1 MAGAAANCV
10 TDMFMALLRVA
21 RRGRAQTAHHEVN
34 PIAVLVMAVL
44 IAEGL
49 RDELLLGEVCL
60 RAANWARR
68 VESLSHAAADAH
80 CAVVDLHSGLR
91 RAPRAAPG
99 PRAIPVGRRRPRG
112 PDRGGPPHGFQ
123 ASLYQLIAAA
133 RLPGSGI
140 SEIAVNASWAFIEG
154 AKPRERSIIRT
165 RADR

>member
-68 VESLSHAAADAH
+68 VESLSHAAADCAH
-80 CAVVDLHSGLR
+80 R
-91 RAPRAAPG
+91 RHDERAGVSAQKSV
-99 PRAIPVGRRRPRG
+99 A
-112 PDRGGPPHGFQ
+112 
-123 ASLYQLIAAA
+123 
-133 RLPGSGI
+133 
-140 SEIAVNASWAFIEG
+140 
-154 AKPRERSIIRT
+154 T
-165 RADR
+165 RVS